1 MRRENFIAGM
11 ESDLKLTDKER
22 RKTIIRSVNREPWK
36 TKCTICMGG
45 EFAELQQQISKQ
57 IRGYDDRMGL
67 LEEMADAY
75 ICLKFLE
82 YIFEVKP
89 EELEKAVDVKLL
101 REKRAQSK

>member
-45 EFAELQQQISKQ
+45 
-57 IRGYDDRMGL
+57 G
-67 LEEMADAY
+67 
-75 ICLKFLE
+75 IC
-82 YIFEVKP
+82 
-89 EELEKAVDVKLL
+89 
-101 REKRAQSK
+101 